1 MSDRLYL
8 LLERT
13 KNLEAQI
20 NETED
25 GKTKALTTYNSKTE
39 ALVSLYK
46 TRNKLLL
53 DLKNFKLDNNEP
65 MVRAD
70 ANETDGF
77 FRKNM

>member
-1 MSDRLYL
+1 MPDRLYL

-13 KNLEAQI
+13 RNLVAQI

-25 GKTKALTTYNSKTE
+25 GQTKALATYNSKTE
-39 ALVSLYK
+39 ALASLYK
-46 TRNKLLL
+46 TRKKLLL
-53 DLKNFKLDNNEP
+53 DLKNFKLDNDEP
-65 MVRAD
+65 TIRID